1 MYIIVIAFELVTIFL
16 SLLLSI
22 FSLEDRPKVYL
33 TFIGLT
39 CVRVVIFLGN
49 SIYMIGVSK

>member
-33 TFIGLT
+33 AFIGLT